1 MAAYKNSQSKA
12 STEYNKRSTVCFTV
26 RLNVNTDSDII
37 AALESCANKNAMVKR
52 LIREAIGSDNDNSEV

>member
-1 MAAYKNSQSKA
+1 MAVYKNSQSKA

-26 RLNVNTDSDII
+26 RLNVNTDADII

-52 LIREAIGSDNDNSEV
+52 LIREAIGTDNDNSEV

>member
-26 RLNVNTDSDII
+26 RLNVNTDADII
-37 AALESCANKNAMVKR
+37 TALESVVNKNALIKK
-52 LIREAIGSDNDNSEV
+52 LIRDAIAGDNSEV

>member
-26 RLNVNTDSDII
+26 RLNVNTDADII
-37 AALESCANKNAMVKR
+37 TALESCANKNAMVKR

>member
-26 RLNVNTDSDII
+26 RLNVNTDADII
-37 AALESCANKNAMVKR
+37 AALGSCANKNAMVKR